1 MSTLGHQ
8 YDNSPVSNAFG
19 FLRLP
24 MNFMPYESDADW
36 VITGVPFDMATSGRA
51 GGRHGP
57 AAIRQVST
65 NLARE
70 HNRFPWNFDMRERLN
85 VVDCG
90 DLVYAFGDAREMS
103 EKLQAHAEKLLA
115 AGKRMLSFGGDHFV
129 TCCCC
134 APMPNTLVK
143 WRWCTS
149 MLTPIPTPTAASST
163 TAPCSIPRRTKG
175 LSIRTTPV
183 QIGIRTEFD
192 KDNGFTVLD
201 AGQVLTTA
209 ALMT

>member
-1 MSTLGHQ
+1 
-8 YDNSPVSNAFG
+8 
-19 FLRLP
+19 
-24 MNFMPYESDADW
+24 MNFQPYDSDADW

-65 NLARE
+65 NLAWE

-129 TCCCC
+129 TLPLLRWLMRSIS
-134 APMPNTLVK
+134 AK
-143 WRWCTS
+143 WRWYTL
-149 MLTPIPTPTAASST
+149 MPTPIPTLTVVNLT
-163 TAPCSIPRRTKG
+163 TAPCSIPRRKK
-175 LSIRTTPV
+175 V
-183 QIGIRTEFD
+183 
-192 KDNGFTVLD
+192 
-201 AGQVLTTA
+201 
-209 ALMT
+209 

>member
-8 YDNSPVSNAFG
+8 YDNSLVSNAFG

-65 NLARE
+65 NLAWE

-103 EKLQAHAEKLLA
+103 EKLQAHAEKLLS

-129 TCCCC
+129 TLPLLR
-134 APMPNTLVK
+134 AHAKHFGKMALVHFDAQGRVTLHRDYWDTAEELYEKLPVLGRLM
-143 WRWCTS
+143 RWLRQAGS
-149 MLTPIPTPTAASST
+149 TPLPPSPSP
-163 TAPCSIPRRTKG
+163 PC
-175 LSIRTTPV
+175 
-183 QIGIRTEFD
+183 
-192 KDNGFTVLD
+192 
-201 AGQVLTTA
+201 
-209 ALMT
+209 

>member
-8 YDNSPVSNAFG
+8 YDNSTVSNAFG

-129 TCCCC
+129 TL
-134 APMPNTLVK
+134 PLL
-143 WRWCTS
+143 R
-149 MLTPIPTPTAASST
+149 
-163 TAPCSIPRRTKG
+163 PC
-175 LSIRTTPV
+175 
-183 QIGIRTEFD
+183 Q
-192 KDNGFTVLD
+192 
-201 AGQVLTTA
+201 
-209 ALMT
+209 ALW

>member
-8 YDNSPVSNAFG
+8 YDNSLVSNAFG

-24 MNFMPYESDADW
+24 MNFQPYDSDADW

-65 NLARE
+65 NLAWE

-103 EKLQAHAEKLLA
+103 EKLQAHAEKLRLPV
-115 AGKRMLSFGGDHFV
+115 SVCSPSVV
-129 TCCCC
+129 TTLLRCRCC
-134 APMPNTLVK
+134 ALMRSISAK
-143 WRWCTS
+143 WRWYT
-149 MLTPIPTPTAASST
+149 LTPTPIPMRTVVNLT
-163 TAPCSIPRRTKG
+163 TAPCSIPRRKK
-175 LSIRTTPV
+175 V
-183 QIGIRTEFD
+183 
-192 KDNGFTVLD
+192 
-201 AGQVLTTA
+201 
-209 ALMT
+209 

>member
-8 YDNSPVSNAFG
+8 YDNSLVSNAFG

-24 MNFMPYESDADW
+24 MNFQPYDSDADW

-65 NLARE
+65 NLAWE

-103 EKLQAHAEKLLA
+103 EKLQAHAESCCLPVKDLSLWRRHLRDPA
-115 AGKRMLSFGGDHFV
+115 AA
-129 TCCCC
+129 
-134 APMPNTLVK
+134 AP
-143 WRWCTS
+143 R
-149 MLTPIPTPTAASST
+149 
-163 TAPCSIPRRTKG
+163 PCQT
-175 LSIRTTPV
+175 
-183 QIGIRTEFD
+183 FW
-192 KDNGFTVLD
+192 
-201 AGQVLTTA
+201 
-209 ALMT
+209 

>member
-8 YDNSPVSNAFG
+8 YDNSLVSNAFG

-24 MNFMPYESDADW
+24 MNFQPYDSDADW

-65 NLARE
+65 NLAWE

-129 TCCCC
+129 TLPLLR
-134 APMPNTLVK
+134 AHAKHFGKMRWYTL
-143 WRWCTS
+143 TP
-149 MLTPIPTPTAASST
+149 TPIPTRTVVNLT
-163 TAPCSIPRRTKG
+163 TAPCSIPRRKK
-175 LSIRTTPV
+175 V
-183 QIGIRTEFD
+183 
-192 KDNGFTVLD
+192 
-201 AGQVLTTA
+201 
-209 ALMT
+209 

>member
-8 YDNSPVSNAFG
+8 YDNSLVSNAFG

-24 MNFMPYESDADW
+24 MNFQPYDSDADW

-65 NLARE
+65 NLAWE

-129 TCCCC
+129 TLRCCVLMRSIS
-134 APMPNTLVK
+134 AK
-143 WRWCTS
+143 WRWYT
-149 MLTPIPTPTAASST
+149 LTPTPIPTRTVVNLT
-163 TAPCSIPRRTKG
+163 TAPCSIPRRKK
-175 LSIRTTPV
+175 V
-183 QIGIRTEFD
+183 
-192 KDNGFTVLD
+192 
-201 AGQVLTTA
+201 
-209 ALMT
+209 

>member
-1 MSTLGHQ
+1 
-8 YDNSPVSNAFG
+8 
-19 FLRLP
+19 

-65 NLARE
+65 NLAWE

-103 EKLQAHAEKLLA
+103 EKLQAHAEKMCIRDRENREPA
-115 AGKRMLSFGGDHFV
+115 TKRM
-129 TCCCC
+129 
-134 APMPNTLVK
+134 APIIRLFLRPSLK
-143 WRWCTS
+143 ES
-149 MLTPIPTPTAASST
+149 QPLPTAPTAA
-163 TAPCSIPRRTKG
+163 PNIM
-175 LSIRTTPV
+175 
-183 QIGIRTEFD
+183 E
-192 KDNGFTVLD
+192 
-201 AGQVLTTA
+201 LTTHS
-209 ALMT
+209 

>member
-1 MSTLGHQ
+1 MYFNTTTVKDVIYISTLGHQ
-8 YDNSPVSNAFG
+8 YDNSLVSNAFG

-24 MNFMPYESDADW
+24 MNFMPYDSDADW

-65 NLARE
+65 NLAWE

-115 AGKRMLSFGGDHFV
+115 AGKRMLSFGGDAGAGNAVYPGGEKRRVSGLFYSPFCSRAALAILTYDVYAPVAVRCPEPAHNVRFV
-129 TCCCC
+129 TNRGENYL
-134 APMPNTLVK
+134 MP
-143 WRWCTS
+143 S
-149 MLTPIPTPTAASST
+149 AAMRSRI
-163 TAPCSIPRRTKG
+163 C
-175 LSIRTTPV
+175 
-183 QIGIRTEFD
+183 
-192 KDNGFTVLD
+192 
-201 AGQVLTTA
+201 
-209 ALMT
+209 